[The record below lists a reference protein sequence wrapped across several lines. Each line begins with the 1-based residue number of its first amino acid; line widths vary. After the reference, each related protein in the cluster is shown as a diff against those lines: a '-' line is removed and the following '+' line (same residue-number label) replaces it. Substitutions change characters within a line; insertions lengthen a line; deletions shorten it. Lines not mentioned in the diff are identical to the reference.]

1 LAGDA
6 GATGGGLHLI
16 KLCVG
21 AGSVEDLA
29 DWQKSAR
36 AQRDP
41 ARGDR
46 RPVHVTR
53 MFPRRAAEV
62 LDGGSLYW
70 VVAGS
75 VCVRQRVLDLEP
87 VTDAE
92 GVRRC
97 AIVLDP
103 DLVRTEGRPR
113 KPFQGW
119 RYLTAA
125 DAPPD
130 LTATGEGSG
139 TGLPAELE
147 RTLGVLGL
155 REK

>member
-1 LAGDA
+1 MADRA
-6 GATGGGLHLI
+6 RVGGGRLHLI

-21 AGSVEDLA
+21 AERIEDLVR
-29 DWQKSAR
+29 WQNTPR

-41 ARGDR
+41 KGGDR

-53 MFPRRAAEV
+53 MWPRRAEEL

-70 VVAGS
+70 VVSGT
-75 VCVRQRVLDLEP
+75 VCVRQRILGLER
-87 VTDAE
+87 VTDGE

-97 AIVLDP
+97 AIVFDP
-103 DLVRTEGRPR
+103 ALVRTEARPR

-119 RYLTAA
+119 RYLAA
-125 DAPPD
+125 EDAPPD
-130 LTATGEGSG
+130 LTVSG
-139 TGLPAELE
+139 ASGGTELPEELE
-147 RTLGVLGL
+147 RALGVLGL